1 MDFPG
6 FSLDMG
12 SLKQAR
18 RPDPAVLYDLLI
30 LGGGPAAMTAAIYA
44 ARKML
49 KVAVITRV
57 FGGQLLETSDVENW
71 IGYQQINAKDLTS
84 KFEEHVKSFDLPV
97 AMGEAVARVEKEDE
111 AFKVTTEQG
120 KIYKAWTVLLATG
133 KHHRSLGV
141 PGEKELLGRGVAYC
155 ATCDAP
161 FYKKK
166 RVVIAGGG
174 NSAFTTAFD
183 LMKVEA
189 AITMISFSKGWQ
201 ADAELRKRIESYEK
215 ARLLD
220 NHEIVRIEGKAKVEA
235 VRAKDRKTGAEQ
247 TIACDGIFVEI
258 GLISNTAMVKDLV
271 ALNPQGEVEVDCSC
285 RTAVPGFFAA
295 GDVTTVPY
303 KQIVIAAG
311 EGSKAALAAYDY
323 LAAAR
328 KI

>member
-12 SLKQAR
+12 ALKQAR
-18 RPDPAVLYDLLI
+18 QPDPAVLYDLLI

-49 KVAVITRV
+49 KIAVITRD
-57 FGGQLLETSDVENW
+57 FGGQILETSEVENW
-71 IGYQQINAKDLTS
+71 LGYQHINAKDLTS
-84 KFEEHVKSFDLPV
+84 NFEGHVKSFDLPV
-97 AMGEAVARVEKEDE
+97 AMGEAVAKVEKDKD
-111 AFKVTTEQG
+111 AFKVTTERG
-120 KIYKAWTVLLATG
+120 KVYKAWAVLLATG
-133 KHHRSLGV
+133 KRHRPLGV

-166 RVVIAGGG
+166 RVVVAGGG

-189 AITMISFSKGWQ
+189 AITMLNFSKGWG
-201 ADAELRKRIESYEK
+201 ADAELRKRIENYGQ
-215 ARLLD
+215 ARLID
-220 NHEIVRIEGKAKVEA
+220 NHEIVKIEGKTKVEA
-235 VRAKDRKTGAEQ
+235 VRAKDRKSGKEQ
-247 TIACDGIFVEI
+247 TIECDGVFVEI

-271 ALNPQGEVEVDCSC
+271 ALNRQGEVEVDCSC
-285 RTAVPGFFAA
+285 RTDVPGFFAA

-311 EGSKAALAAYDY
+311 EGSKAALAAFDY
-323 LAAAR
+323 LVASH